1 MLAYLAKIVAPT
13 ERLRLLRR
21 LYAALYSIYRTRGP
35 LNFPFICIIRV
46 PALVWDRCIYSR
58 GAFAEIQAT
67 GLMCISEVNRDLG
80 ISTRALFPRER
91 RHCFMISPVKGQDEY
106 RRTEDPH
113 LAPGEAREVS
123 KCPAK
128 IAMAECFRYHR
139 ATR

>member
-21 LYAALYSIYRTRGP
+21 LYAALYGIFRTHGP

-46 PALVWDRCIYSR
+46 PVLVRGRCIYLR
-58 GAFAEIQAT
+58 GAFAGIQAT
-67 GLMCISEVNRDLG
+67 GLISEVSRDLG

-113 LAPGEAREVS
+113 LAPGEVREVS

-128 IAMAECFRYHR
+128 IAVTECFRYHR